1 MIKNKGNLIKNYADK
16 SRFLKGFAFFNY
28 HIDSFISF
36 SQKSHIKIL
45 DIIL

>member
-16 SRFLKGFAFFNY
+16 SRFLKGFAFFNCQY
-28 HIDSFISF
+28 DSFISF